1 MAENDKKVSAMVA
14 AQTLTQGDLFYLAA
28 ENQTSA
34 SGYESF
40 KITAGDIAQQILG
53 AFSFPLVL
61 NTTAKNVFGAIN
73 ELKAT
78 ADDGAVV
85 LLGTA
90 APAANAG
97 VDGNIYIRYTTSG
110 NATTITN
117 MYVKISGSWS
127 EVSTGGGG
135 SSTLAGL
142 TDVDLTTPTDGQA
155 LLYDAQNSKWI
166 NGTAG
171 GGSASR
177 KVYVGTCDTAA
188 GTAQKEIT
196 IPSAQGFT
204 LEVGAVIEIK
214 FSTTSSAGN
223 VTLSVNGTTAYPI
236 FYGSGVYTAAWSIVT
251 GRSGYYTTY
260 VFDGSYWVWLAHG
273 NYPSYSSM
281 TQAEAE
287 AGTSTNDRLIKP
299 SILKE
304 AIQYHAPGAVRR
316 ELTMTQY
323 AQLTQAEKT
332 NGTIYFITDAPSYPV
347 QYESNEKVIG
357 LWVDNSVLYE
367 KTLYLSLADIAG
379 GTQSDTVING
389 RFDLSHENYADLWIE
404 QAFLLNDNPD
414 STFTIKSLPLPTI
427 QSNGGYIRIQI
438 QKTTSNDG
446 YPFIFFDVNWSISQ
460 IWTKRDDIHFVFV
473 IRYTKTAT

>member
-1 MAENDKKVSAMVA
+1 MAENDKKVSAMLA

-117 MYVKISGSWS
+117 MYVKISGAWS
-127 EVSTGGGG
+127 EVSTGGGGG

-171 GGSASR
+171 GGSGSS
-177 KVYVGTCDTAA
+177 KIYVGTCSTAA

-204 LEVGAVIEIK
+204 LEVGAIICVK
-214 FSTTSSAGN
+214 FTNTNTASN
-223 VTLSVNGTTAYPI
+223 VTFSVNGGTAYPI
-236 FYGSGVYTAAWSIVT
+236 WYSTAAYTGSTGNVT
-251 GRSGYYTTY
+251 GNAGAYMFY
-260 VFDGSYWVWLAHG
+260 VFDGSYWCWESMG
-273 NYPSYSSM
+273 KYNSYNAM
-281 TQAEAE
+281 TQAQAE
-287 AGTSTNDRLIKP
+287 AGTSTSNFVLSPAVLKSGILAHAMPIWRPTERLIGYD
-299 SILKE
+299 SV
-304 AIQYHAPGAVRR
+304 GAAVYEQEFTFAASDFHGGEQSNSRISGAFYLPHINFLYV
-316 ELTMTQY
+316 EIVKGTVFTQVMTTALTVLSLPVPFASANGQY
-323 AQLTQAEKT
+323 ARCL
-332 NGTIYFITDAPSYPV
+332 
-347 QYESNEKVIG
+347 
-357 LWVDNSVLYE
+357 
-367 KTLYLSLADIAG
+367 
-379 GTQSDTVING
+379 
-389 RFDLSHENYADLWIE
+389 
-404 QAFLLNDNPD
+404 
-414 STFTIKSLPLPTI
+414 
-427 QSNGGYIRIQI
+427 I
-438 QKTTSNDG
+438 QKTESNDG
-446 YPFIFFDVNWSISQ
+446 YPFIFFDMTYSAANYNGNLSNIS
-460 IWTKRDDIHFVFV
+460 FVFTL
-473 IRYTKTAT
+473 RYTKASM